1 MSTAFFWDTFLL
13 LTKGCHYPHLHL
25 LKELII
31 FKSIVMVNTV
41 NEVITP
47 GQLLDYWQR
56 HRSLTRKVIEAFPEK
71 DLFEYRIGGMRPFS
85 DMVKELLAI
94 AEPGLR
100 EIVTGKQ
107 EKFDEHRDYG
117 SQKTLLLAAW
127 DKSTANINTLWAQL
141 TDIDFQKEMVSFGQ
155 FPGTVQSSLFY
166 FIENEIHHRGQAYVY
181 LRSLGVEPPLFYE
194 RN

>member
-1 MSTAFFWDTFLL
+1 
-13 LTKGCHYPHLHL
+13 
-25 LKELII
+25 
-31 FKSIVMVNTV
+31 MVNTV

-47 GQLLDYWQR
+47 GQLLDYWQS